1 MNAAGFTY
9 DYSNLQVRL
18 PVPTGGVSIVNAGA
32 AKAWGLEFE
41 ASLLVTDRLRL
52 DGNIAYLNTELVK
65 FDTQQVPEDLLFLL
79 GAPIPL
85 QAVSAAGNELTRAP
99 ELSMFAS
106 LQYDMDL
113 GKDFDGRF
121 ELAWRYQDEVFFLET
136 NQGRNTFKGGSANRL
151 DLRFAVHPHRA
162 AWDAALYINNL
173 TDDRTITQ
181 VTALGSYPN
190 AAISPPRQYG
200 VEFSYRW

>member
-1 MNAAGFTY
+1 M
-9 DYSNLQVRL
+9 
-18 PVPTGGVSIVNAGA
+18 
-32 AKAWGLEFE
+32 
-41 ASLLVTDRLRL
+41 L
-52 DGNIAYLNTELVK
+52 DTELVK

-85 QAVSAAGNELTRAP
+85 QSVSAAGNELTRAP

-106 LQYDMDL
+106 LQYDLDL

-121 ELAWRYQDEVFFLET
+121 ELAWRYQDEVFFLAT
-136 NQGRNTFKGGSANRL
+136 NQGRNTFKGGSSNRL
-151 DLRFAVHPHRA
+151 DLRFAVQPHRA
-162 AWDAALYINNL
+162 AWEAALYVNNAN
-173 TDDRTITQ
+173 DDRTITQ